1 MGIRAGSTMRMLA
14 FHFFAWPIP
23 ACFSNSVADMLLPA
37 PRHCEHWHSMR
48 NSLMWKS
55 ARTPLHVTPTLSG
68 RFRISSALKCW
79 LQCDARLSR
88 RGWYPDSNA
97 FASCADRGLPSG
109 PMSVPSAFLTTPPPM
124 SVEPSGASSPSVSS
138 RMCLGTYLFF
148 FGLGPGIRPVS
159 CSRLITVRNLSA
171 SWRASS
177 SYLAFSTSG
186 RSRHACP

>member
-79 LQCDARLSR
+79 LQCDARRST
-88 RGWYPDSNA
+88 RGWYPLSNA
-97 FASCADRGLPSG
+97 FFSCLDNARPSG
-109 PMSVPSAFLTTPPPM
+109 PSSVPSAVRVTPPPI
-124 SVEPSGASSPSVSS
+124 SVAPSPSSPSSS
-138 RMCLGTYLFF
+138 
-148 FGLGPGIRPVS
+148 P
-159 CSRLITVRNLSA
+159 SRDPFV
-171 SWRASS
+171 
-177 SYLAFSTSG
+177 FETS
-186 RSRHACP
+186 